1 MDKYISGAKERA
13 DDVSNALSSY
23 FMRNPQAD
31 IEGEKNLWI
40 VKPGA
45 MSRGRGIAV
54 YQNLKEITDI
64 LGPDLTVIANNRWVA
79 QKYIERPLLINGV
92 KFDIRQWFLITGQG
106 SARSSPPCGLILVH
120 PSNGLEPAQL
130 LDV

>member
-1 MDKYISGAKERA
+1 
-13 DDVSNALSSY
+13 
-23 FMRNPQAD
+23 MRNAQAD

-106 SARSSPPCGLILVH
+106 STRSSQKCEVLALVH
-120 PSNGLEPAQL
+120 PSNGLESAQL
-130 LDV
+130 LDVQTRVRTFRHHQVQP